1 MNPFAQPEQ
10 WFPTDITDRDGQPL
24 GLGHLVNAQL
34 GRRYIAGE
42 IVGWRPP
49 DRVRVLTESLHLH
62 TVVLARVWLAGEPG
76 A

>member
-10 WFPTDITDRDGQPL
+10 WFPTDVTDRDGQPL

-34 GRRYIAGE
+34 GRRHIAGE

-62 TVVLARVWLAGEPG
+62 TVVLAEVRLAPP
-76 A
+76 AD

>member
-1 MNPFAQPEQ
+1 MNPFAQPGQ
-10 WFPTDITDRDGQPL
+10 WFPADITDRDGQPL

-62 TVVLARVWLAGEPG
+62 TVVLARVRLAQ
-76 A
+76 AAD